1 MIKKKSQY
9 DDILKRNKD
18 KFHKLKNRYK
28 QMGQLLNT
36 MFKKLKE
43 IDPKEHKQM
52 KQAWKAILAEGYE
65 KEEENEVFEKLPDP
79 QDQVGGYEFF
89 MDDEGE
95 PEEMKENEK
104 VIDKQE
110 AQDYLFNNEPGS
122 TVAGLI
128 DDMST
133 PLFDERGN
141 EKQELDKDVNIK
153 KRAVDENS
161 MIRHLLVACQWN
173 FGDEKNK

>member
-1 MIKKKSQY
+1 
-9 DDILKRNKD
+9 
-18 KFHKLKNRYK
+18 
-28 QMGQLLNT
+28 
-36 MFKKLKE
+36 
-43 IDPKEHKQM
+43 
-52 KQAWKAILAEGYE
+52 
-65 KEEENEVFEKLPDP
+65 
-79 QDQVGGYEFF
+79 

-104 VIDKQE
+104 LIDKQE

-122 TVAGLI
+122 TVAGPMEDI
-128 DDMST
+128 AT
-133 PLFDERGN
+133 PFSNERGS
-141 EKQELDKDVNIK
+141 EKQEQDKDVNIK